1 MASRTLPPRLLIAF
15 LAIAG
20 LLLAAHVGA
29 AATGDLELRSCVA
42 NAAITGQQCQVHA
55 GLLDGLDGVQ
65 VSPDGRNAYAVAFSA
80 NAIAVFDR
88 DSGTGD
94 LTLKAGAEGCVS
106 NAALGQC
113 TVESGLL
120 QGPDGVRV
128 SPDGKSVYVTS
139 WSSGTLTTFDR
150 DPVTGAL
157 SLRPGPEGCFSNAVR
172 GSCTVLANRLNR
184 AGAVTVSPDGTSVYA
199 VSSTPGSEGIVAAF
213 SRDTVTGALT
223 FGMCTSSRAVAD
235 CATGGSGVFALD
247 PRTANLVVSPDGHQ
261 VYLNA
266 RFGDAQSQNPNGSV
280 VTFDRDGS
288 TGALTLRAG
297 AGGCIA
303 DAPLGPCR
311 VLPGRMASPVG
322 LSASPDGRNVY
333 VSVGGSA
340 APHDVL
346 VTLTRDPATG
356 ALDPLA
362 APGGCLASDA
372 VADCGIL
379 NPPGALL
386 PDNFDPR
393 TVLVTPDGMSAY
405 VSSVNWNMVLAF
417 DRNPLTGALSP
428 RSGASGCLAQVAVV
442 PCAVVSGLLAAPRSL
457 AISPDGQSL
466 YAPAVGGGGGG
477 IASIASF
484 GFARAPAPAPE
495 TNAAPAPVPARAF
508 SVGRRTITLGRRSV
522 TLRNVVTL
530 STPGTVRISVRRA
543 TRGPVLCSRTG
554 DVRTVGPVTLTCVM
568 GPSVRAS
575 LRRRATPVLVS
586 TTFTPV
592 GGVPV
597 SSSAWFTLPRRR

>member
-1 MASRTLPPRLLIAF
+1 
-15 LAIAG
+15 
-20 LLLAAHVGA
+20 
-29 AATGDLELRSCVA
+29 
-42 NAAITGQQCQVHA
+42 
-55 GLLDGLDGVQ
+55 
-65 VSPDGRNAYAVAFSA
+65 
-80 NAIAVFDR
+80 
-88 DSGTGD
+88 
-94 LTLKAGAEGCVS
+94 
-106 NAALGQC
+106 
-113 TVESGLL
+113 
-120 QGPDGVRV
+120 
-128 SPDGKSVYVTS
+128 
-139 WSSGTLTTFDR
+139 
-150 DPVTGAL
+150 
-157 SLRPGPEGCFSNAVR
+157 
-172 GSCTVLANRLNR
+172 
-184 AGAVTVSPDGTSVYA
+184 
-199 VSSTPGSEGIVAAF
+199 
-213 SRDTVTGALT
+213 
-223 FGMCTSSRAVAD
+223 
-235 CATGGSGVFALD
+235 
-247 PRTANLVVSPDGHQ
+247 
-261 VYLNA
+261 
-266 RFGDAQSQNPNGSV
+266 
-280 VTFDRDGS
+280 
-288 TGALTLRAG
+288 
-297 AGGCIA
+297 
-303 DAPLGPCR
+303 
-311 VLPGRMASPVG
+311 MASPVG

-405 VSSVNWNMVLAF
+405 VPSVNWNMVLAF

-428 RSGASGCLAQVAVV
+428 RSGASGCVAQVAVL

-522 TLRNVVTL
+522 TLRNL
-530 STPGTVRISVRRA
+530 MILGTPGKVRISVRRA
-543 TRGPVLCSRTG
+543 TRGPVLCSRTA

-568 GPSVRAS
+568 GPAVRAS